1 MRQSFNG
8 NKIFVSE
15 IIMKKSIFVFEN
27 RLIKNCLV
35 LNDCLGMI
43 KRKMIII
50 KTNKFIENNYYTSNI
65 ATTDIL
71 MNIIIYQKKS
81 IYIKMKKHIKRR
93 KQKIKKFK
101 R

>member
-1 MRQSFNG
+1 
-8 NKIFVSE
+8 
-15 IIMKKSIFVFEN
+15 MKKSIFLFKN
-27 RLIKNCLV
+27 QLSKNWLI
-35 LNDCLGMI
+35 LNDCLGII
-43 KRKMIII
+43 KRKMIMI

-65 ATTDIL
+65 VTTDIL

-81 IYIKMKKHIKRR
+81 IYIKMKKYIKRR